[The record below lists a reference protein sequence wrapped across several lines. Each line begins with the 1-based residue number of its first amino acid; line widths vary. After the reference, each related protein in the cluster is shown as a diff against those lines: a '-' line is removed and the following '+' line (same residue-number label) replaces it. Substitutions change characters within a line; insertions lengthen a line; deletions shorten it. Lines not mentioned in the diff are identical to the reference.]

1 MLSWRQASHMAWS
14 VEFDGLALVD
24 TSKGTVLR
32 LGYPRAALWDLM
44 GRDRS
49 LPGIV
54 SKMSAIAALD
64 MEHAERLV
72 RETVREWVEAG
83 LLVAE
88 GERG

>member
-1 MLSWRQASHMAWS
+1 
-14 VEFDGLALVD
+14 
-24 TSKGTVLR
+24 
-32 LGYPRAALWDLM
+32 M